1 MPEEKPIRKDKSQSK
16 EAVIAAIQQVAGQLG
31 RAPSS
36 REFIALSGISLWQ
49 VAGCFGRYGNAVRAA
64 GLEPSHQGVR
74 IETAVLL
81 EDWGRVMRKVGTIP
95 TRKQYNE
102 IGSFSADCYAD
113 RFESWIRISAEF
125 TRFVSTGA
133 LAGDWADVVE
143 KIQRGPIP
151 QQGESAMLRWYK
163 TAKAA
168 YEARS
173 QETAWQEGLRSANQP
188 TAAGM
193 TRQPDPGLD
202 TRQFEATATGGT
214 LLPPPLKGKKCV
226 TATMLAVFVAE
237 LAPSAFP
244 MVATACFA
252 RRPLPDRPMLGPP
265 TRPCGLAYEP
275 VNEMG
280 VMALFCM
287 LSRQL
292 GFVIESVQSGFPDCE
307 AKMEVE
313 PGRWQHFR
321 IEFEYESRN
330 FRDHRHDPEKCD
342 LIVCWR
348 HNWKDCPPNLQ
359 VLELSKVIGR
369 MQNF

>member
-1 MPEEKPIRKDKSQSK
+1 MVVRQVGAVPSRNQYK
-16 EAVIAAIQQVAGQLG
+16 EAG
-31 RAPSS
+31 SYS
-36 REFIALSGISLWQ
+36 CDCLS
-49 VAGCFGRYGNAVRAA
+49 
-64 GLEPSHQGVR
+64 E
-74 IETAVLL
+74 
-81 EDWGRVMRKVGTIP
+81 
-95 TRKQYNE
+95 
-102 IGSFSADCYAD
+102 
-113 RFESWIRISAEF
+113 RFEKWTKVPEQFARYVAQ
-125 TRFVSTGA
+125 GA

-143 KIQRGPIP
+143 KIRQGPIP
-151 QQGESAMLRWYK
+151 QQGPAAMLTFYK
-163 TAKAA
+163 EAKAA
-168 YEARS
+168 YAAHNK
-173 QETAWQEGLRSANQP
+173 TKANRP

-193 TRQPDPGLD
+193 PCQPAGDVERQTPI
-202 TRQFEATATGGT
+202 
-214 LLPPPLKGKKCV
+214 PPPLKGKKCV

-237 LAPSAFP
+237 LAPTAFP
-244 MVATACFA
+244 WVTAACFA
-252 RRPLPDRPMLGPP
+252 RRPLPNRPMLGPP

-292 GFVIESVQSGFPDCE
+292 GLVIESVQSGFPDCE

-313 PGRWQHFR
+313 PERWQHFR

-359 VLELSKVIGR
+359 VLELSKVTR
-369 MQNF
+369 QL